1 MIVTQGLTRIIRDR
15 LGRAVSGITPTS
27 GARRVVFMLIFS
39 SALSVIALVTGE
51 TSSHAGY
58 LHTGL
63 MIGMLTALLTSLV
76 VATRLLRRLNAAQS
90 AEREARATSDTFFAR
105 MNQELRALLNR
116 ALDGIESLREDRAV
130 SPNEQSL
137 LNVIHDATST
147 SIHYLDSVA
156 DFCKIEVDRITLARA
171 EFDLH
176 ALLNGIATHLRRA
189 ADQKGM
195 TAMVRIAPD
204 VPFLLIGDSH
214 CLRAILLYL
223 TSVTMM
229 YADRG
234 RVWLDV
240 TKKSESTMSTTLR
253 FEVIESAGVI
263 RNAWKRIFPRS
274 EGEAMQSQ
282 GDGPFVAVA
291 QRLVELMGGRIG
303 MESAHGQNA
312 FLWFELPFAKQSV
325 TGNDV
330 PAANGRAIMLSGDA
344 QLLASFVR
352 LLPCQLVQASSIEE
366 LVGMLAQTS
375 RLGNPFHLA
384 LIDDRMIFNPAD
396 ISAGLGETALALN
409 VPVIL
414 ITDAAPAGGRLRE
427 LGVTAVLSRTPSA
440 DHVYAALH
448 ASSSWAAASDPKV
461 ATAAPWRA
469 SNRNNATQP
478 RILLADDIQTNLLVT
493 SRMLE
498 EAGYDVDAVNSGE
511 EALQRLLAGGYRL
524 AVLDM
529 HMPGFD
535 GPDVLRRY
543 RASRPRFPVPI
554 IMLTANVS
562 RVAQQTCAEAGADA
576 YLAKPVTVV
585 QLLGEVKRL
594 LNMHKVEVVSFG
606 AKATST
612 ASTEEDEVL
621 DVSVLAELD
630 RLCHDPRELMSWI
643 FQYEREGRSLLEQIE
658 SAGRSRNHEAYCD
671 AVHALKSTAANVGA
685 RKLTAACQRAGTIEL
700 TDFLSD
706 RDSQTETL
714 RRDFDE
720 SIVALRQLPT
730 LQGEREP
737 RR

>member
-1 MIVTQGLTRIIRDR
+1 MIVTQGLTRIIRGR

-27 GARRVVFMLIFS
+27 GARRVVFLLIFS

-58 LHTGL
+58 LHAGL
-63 MIGMLTALLTSLV
+63 TIGMLTALLTSLF

-137 LNVIHDATST
+137 LNVIDDATST

-204 VPFLLIGDSH
+204 APFLLIGDSH

-234 RVWLDV
+234 RIWLDV
-240 TKKSESTMSTTLR
+240 TKKVESTMSTTLR

-263 RNAWKRIFPRS
+263 RNAWKRIFPRP
-274 EGEAMQSQ
+274 EDEAMQSQ

-303 MESAHGQNA
+303 MESAHGQKNA

-325 TGNDV
+325 IGNDV
-330 PAANGRAIMLSGDA
+330 PAANGRAVMLSGDA
-344 QLLASFVR
+344 QLVASFVR
-352 LLPCQLVQASSIEE
+352 LLPCQVVQASSIEE

-414 ITDAAPAGGRLRE
+414 VTDAAPASGRLRE

-440 DHVYAALH
+440 NHVYAALH

-461 ATAAPWRA
+461 AAAAPWLA

-612 ASTEEDEVL
+612 ASTEDDEVL

-643 FQYEREGRSLLEQIE
+643 YQYEREGRSLLEQIE

-685 RKLTAACQRAGTIEL
+685 RKLTAACQRAGTIEF

-714 RRDFDE
+714 RRDFEE
-720 SIVALRQLPT
+720 SVVMLFRLNNYQH
-730 LQGEREP
+730 GRETS
-737 RR
+737 

>member
-1 MIVTQGLTRIIRDR
+1 MTQGLTHIIRDR
-15 LGRAVSGITPTS
+15 FGRAVSGITLAG
-27 GARRVVFMLIFS
+27 GARRVVFLLIFG
-39 SALSVIALVTGE
+39 SALGVIALVTGE

-63 MIGMLTALLTSLV
+63 MIGMLTVLAISLFIATSM
-76 VATRLLRRLNAAQS
+76 LRRLNAAQN
-90 AEREARATSDTFFAR
+90 AEREARTTSDTFFAR

-137 LNVIHDATST
+137 LNVIHDATRS

-156 DFCKIEVDRITLARA
+156 DFCKIEGDRIALARA

-234 RVWLDV
+234 RIWLDV
-240 TKKSESTMSTTLR
+240 SKKAESTMSTTLR

-263 RNAWKRIFPRS
+263 RNVWKRIFPRS
-274 EGEAMQSQ
+274 GEDEAMQSQ

-303 MESAHGQNA
+303 MESAHGQSA

-325 TGNDV
+325 TGDDV
-330 PAANGRAIMLSGDA
+330 PAASGRAVMLSSDA
-344 QLLASFVR
+344 QLVASLVR
-352 LLPCQLVQASSIEE
+352 LLPCQLVQASSIDE

-384 LIDDRMIFNPAD
+384 LIDDRMIFDPTD

-414 ITDAAPAGGRLRE
+414 ITDMAPASGRLRE

-440 DHVYAALH
+440 NHVYAALH

-461 ATAAPWRA
+461 AAAAPWLA
-469 SNRNNATQP
+469 SNRNNATRP

-498 EAGYDVDAVNSGE
+498 EAGYDVDAVDSGE

-594 LNMHKVEVVSFG
+594 LNMHKVEVVPFG

-612 ASTEEDEVL
+612 ESIEDDEVL

-643 FQYEREGRSLLEQIE
+643 FQYEREGHSLLEQIG

-685 RKLTAACQRAGTIEL
+685 RKLMAACQRVGTMEF

-706 RDSQTETL
+706 RDTQTETL

-720 SIVALRQLPT
+720 SIVALRQLST
-730 LQGEREP
+730 LHDERESH
-737 RR
+737 R